1 MNKNKKLSVSW
12 YKQVLCCVN
21 TFLLLLLLLLLLFC
35 LGSLEP
41 YRSMRTALVDFVK
54 IDLLH
59 GQEPNSANLKVP
71 CRYISSLSLV
81 LLKLL
86 KNIYKKRPLPSCHLL
101 SLFTFLL
108 IFHLSSFPST
118 AFHSYPRKPMMN

>member
-21 TFLLLLLLLLLLFC
+21 TFCCCCCCCCFF

-86 KNIYKKRPLPSCHLL
+86 KKIYKKRPLPSCHLL